1 MVTRTQIK
9 QESKLHT
16 SHSTKKKKKMK
27 RKTNI
32 KKKNGEKKQL
42 RKNFKKLCWFDT
54 IDTDSL
60 ISHIMQNDDV
70 LF

>member
-1 MVTRTQIK
+1 
-9 QESKLHT
+9 
-16 SHSTKKKKKMK
+16 MK
-27 RKTNI
+27 RKTNT
-32 KKKNGEKKQL
+32 KKKTGKKNNNFEKTL
-42 RKNFKKLCWFDT
+42 KKLCWFDT

>member
-16 SHSTKKKKKMK
+16 SHSTKKKKKK

-32 KKKNGEKKQL
+32 KKKTGEKN
-42 RKNFKKLCWFDT
+42 NFEKTLKSYVGLT
-54 IDTDSL
+54 PL
-60 ISHIMQNDDV
+60 IQTH
-70 LF
+70 

>member
-16 SHSTKKKKKMK
+16 LHSTKKKKK
-27 RKTNI
+27 NEAQNQH

-42 RKNFKKLCWFDT
+42 
-54 IDTDSL
+54 
-60 ISHIMQNDDV
+60 
-70 LF
+70 